1 MKFLF
6 YFFIFFLILGFSI
19 FFNFHNYT
27 EKSKKNYAANNEV
40 FDVKKNS
47 NVIPKYERQ
56 NKHNFEL
63 KSVDLEKLFEIGEYR
78 DLAILWRELEHLDY
92 VEAQTIKRDWLE
104 KSYTWLKKENL
115 IPLKS
120 FIDSWLVYSS
130 EDYDFLFF
138 QAQVD
143 LFFGDRIKALNDSFF
158 LLERL
163 PENNKNFHKERFAL
177 NIQKLIFQMESN
189 KLWNDL
195 IIFID
200 QLLWHSP
207 NETKYTLKLAEAHYQ
222 SGNYKFSKN
231 ILSSIEHETRF
242 SKDIN
247 FLKEKINNK
256 NTKNTEISLKK
267 YNSHYIVSG
276 DLNNI
281 KVNLLVDTGATI
293 SVITKNFFERNK
305 SSFNAKFIK
314 KSFVNTAGGKIEAKV
329 YLFPTFSIKEY
340 SLQNIEF
347 LVIDSLEDER
357 IDGLLGMNFLK
368 EFKFQIDQDDGV
380 LKLRYR

>member
-6 YFFIFFLILGFSI
+6 YLFIFFLILGFSI

-27 EKSKKNYAANNEV
+27 EKSNKNYATNNEV
-40 FDVKKNS
+40 FDAKKNS
-47 NVIPKYERQ
+47 NIIPKYERQ

-78 DLAILWRELEHLDY
+78 DLAILWQELEYLDY

-120 FIDSWLVYSS
+120 FIDSWLNYSS

-163 PENNKNFHKERFAL
+163 PENNKNFHKDRFAS
-177 NIQKLIFQMESN
+177 NIQKLIIQMESN
-189 KLWNDL
+189 ELWNDL
-195 IIFID
+195 IVFID

-222 SGNYKFSKN
+222 AGNYKFSKN
-231 ILSSIEHETRF
+231 ILSSIEYETRF
-242 SKDIN
+242 SRDIN
-247 FLKEKINNK
+247 FLKAKINNK

-293 SVITKNFFERNK
+293 SVITKKFFERNK

-329 YLFPTFSIKEY
+329 YLFPTFSIKDY